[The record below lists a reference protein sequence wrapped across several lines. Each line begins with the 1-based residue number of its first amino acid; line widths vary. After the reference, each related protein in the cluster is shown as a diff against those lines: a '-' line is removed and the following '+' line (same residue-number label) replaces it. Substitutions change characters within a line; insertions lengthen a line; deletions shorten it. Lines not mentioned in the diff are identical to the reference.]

1 MPKPIR
7 RLGCGVLLVMW
18 FMILLLPCIMI
29 VLATQGEI
37 VLTHSGIPEDDFR
50 VRLIQTTTERGLA
63 ISNSHR
69 VDIQDGNVCTIIDVR
84 FFLWQGKANPAHYCS
99 CYTGSDKTWSSVA
112 EGTEAC
118 QLAGESTP

>member
-7 RLGCGVLLVMW
+7 RLGCGVLLMLW
-18 FMILLLPCIMI
+18 FVILLLPCLMI

-37 VLTHSGIPEDDFR
+37 ILAHSGIPEDDFR
-50 VRLIQTTTERGLA
+50 IRLIQTTTERGLA
-63 ISNSHR
+63 VSNSR
-69 VDIQDGNVCTIIDVR
+69 RIDTSEGAVCTVIDVR

-112 EGTEAC
+112 EGADAC
-118 QLAGESTP
+118 KLAGESLP